1 MKSMAF
7 IVLLVISLCATS
19 GSYASGDLDHEEVRE
34 LFDAGKIVA
43 VEPLILD
50 AKSRHSGRLLEI
62 ELEYERGLYL
72 YEIEMLDTGGRVIEF
87 YYDATTGA
95 FIEESWDD

>member
-7 IVLLVISLCATS
+7 IALLVISLCATS
-19 GSYASGDLDHEEVRE
+19 GSYAGGDLGHKKARE

-50 AKSRHSGRLLEI
+50 ARSRHSGRLLEI
-62 ELEYERGLYL
+62 ELEYEGGLYL
-72 YEIEMLDTGGRVIEF
+72 YEIEMLDTGGRVMEF
-87 YYDATTGA
+87 YYDAATGV
-95 FIEESWDD
+95 FLEESWDD